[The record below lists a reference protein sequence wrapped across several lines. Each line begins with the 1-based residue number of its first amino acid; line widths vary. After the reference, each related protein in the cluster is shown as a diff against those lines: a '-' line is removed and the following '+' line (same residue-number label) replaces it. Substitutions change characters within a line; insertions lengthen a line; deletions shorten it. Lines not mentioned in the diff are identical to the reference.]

1 MKKIAKIFLLIS
13 LFSIKTIAQTGL
25 WLKFGAEK
33 KITKKLEIEVNLQPR
48 FNDVNEK
55 PSSWLG
61 ELGLKYDIV
70 KNLNIAVF
78 YRHIK
83 NEKKDVYK
91 PYHRF
96 YGDLSYKFKKLNPI
110 VLDYRLRYQQQFAD
124 DDSGLITDKNYWRNK
139 LEIAYKNKS
148 KFEPYLSTDLFYKEG
163 YAFDQ
168 IRYKAGLEFKITKNQ
183 SIDAS
188 YLIDDALNS
197 KDESKSRVAVA
208 HKFKF

>member
-1 MKKIAKIFLLIS
+1 MK
-13 LFSIKTIAQTGL
+13 SIGQTGL
-25 WLKFGAEK
+25 WLKVGAEK

-48 FNDVNEK
+48 FNDVKEK

-61 ELGLKYDIV
+61 EVGLKYDIF
-70 KNLNIAVF
+70 KNLNFAVY

-96 YGDLSYKFKKLNPI
+96 YGDLSYKIKKFKPI
-110 VLDYRLRYQQQFAD
+110 NIEYRLRYQQQFAD
-124 DDSGLITDKNYWRNK
+124 DDTGLTTDKNYWRNK
-139 LEIAYKNKS
+139 LEMAYKNKS
-148 KFEPYLSTDLFYKEG
+148 KFEPYISADIFYKEG

-168 IRYKAGLEFKITKNQ
+168 IRYKAGVEFKITKKQ
-183 SIDAS
+183 SIDVS

-197 KDESKSRVAVA
+197 NDESKSRVSLAYKI
-208 HKFKF
+208 KF

>member
-1 MKKIAKIFLLIS
+1 MKKIAPIIIFIS
-13 LFSIKTIAQTGL
+13 LFSIKSIAQTGL
-25 WLKFGAEK
+25 WLKAGVEK
-33 KITKKLEIEVNLQPR
+33 KITDKLEIEVNIQPR
-48 FNDVNEK
+48 FNDINEK

-61 ELGLKYDIV
+61 EVGLKYDIV
-70 KNLNIAVF
+70 KNLNLSVF

-96 YGDLSYKFKKLNPI
+96 YADLSYKFKKLKPI
-110 VLDYRLRYQQQFAD
+110 YIEYRIRYQQQFAD

-148 KFEPYLSTDLFYKEG
+148 KFEPYVSVDAFYKEG

-168 IRYKAGLEFKITKNQ
+168 IRYKAGIEFKITKSQ
-183 SIDAS
+183 SFDAS

-197 KDESKSRVAVA
+197 TEESKNRVSLAY
-208 HKFKF
+208 KFKF